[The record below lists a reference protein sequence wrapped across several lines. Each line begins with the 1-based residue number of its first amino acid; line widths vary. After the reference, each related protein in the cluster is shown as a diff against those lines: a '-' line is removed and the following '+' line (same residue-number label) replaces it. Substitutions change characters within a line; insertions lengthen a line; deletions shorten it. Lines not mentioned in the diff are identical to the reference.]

1 MKIVSI
7 VRLLVL
13 FISISFAE
21 ETSHLRGIQSII
33 QEKDNRRL
41 QMESIS
47 VGRGGAGSGAS
58 STTMLMRTQL
68 PGSDESDH
76 PSYTPSTNPLDQ
88 FVAPSTSPT
97 SLSLIE
103 TAAPSVEPQIIVEG
117 PNWIKMSPTADVIPT
132 IPPSMR

>member
-1 MKIVSI
+1 MKIVPT
-7 VRLLVL
+7 VHLLVL
-13 FISISFAE
+13 FISLSFAQE
-21 ETSHLRGIQSII
+21 ASHLRGIQNTI

-41 QMESIS
+41 AMESIS
-47 VGRGGAGSGAS
+47 VGRGGAASGAS

-68 PGSDESDH
+68 PGIDESGY
-76 PSYTPSTNPLDQ
+76 PSYTPSANPSDQ

-117 PNWIKMSPTADVIPT
+117 PNWIKMSPTTDVIPT
-132 IPPSMR
+132 IPPSIT